1 MIVADFR
8 IKFLLKRLLLSL
20 QKKKT
25 GKHITEKQ
33 AIRICRISE
42 NLSSLVQHL
51 AWLIWYK
58 ASPDVS
64 DQMIDQAIDELLDQ
78 NRLFYQRDMETMT
91 AYQKNFLIAVLIWNV
106 IC

>member
-1 MIVADFR
+1 M
-8 IKFLLKRLLLSL
+8 

-64 DQMIDQAIDELLDQ
+64 DQMIDQAIDELLNQ

-91 AYQKNFLIAVLIWNV
+91 AYQKKIPHCCLNMECNLLISRDIA
-106 IC
+106 CGKSA

>member
-1 MIVADFR
+1 M
-8 IKFLLKRLLLSL
+8 

-33 AIRICRISE
+33 AIRIFRISE

-64 DQMIDQAIDELLDQ
+64 DQMIEQAIDELLNQ